1 MPPPRRRTRKRPS
14 GGKGGSRRGRPGGSS
29 NRRSFKEFRD
39 RNRPSPSKRTT
50 STFDDS
56 GRESGI
62 RAASTTTRADK
73 KKSLEQSIGSL
84 DRRIN
89 NALKD
94 NNLDLVK
101 DLRSRQ
107 NRFVKN
113 LG

>member
-1 MPPPRRRTRKRPS
+1 MPPPRRRTRRRPS
-14 GGKGGSRRGRPGGSS
+14 GGKGGSRRGRPGGSG

-73 KKSLEQSIGSL
+73 K
-84 DRRIN
+84 
-89 NALKD
+89 
-94 NNLDLVK
+94 
-101 DLRSRQ
+101 
-107 NRFVKN
+107 
-113 LG
+113 